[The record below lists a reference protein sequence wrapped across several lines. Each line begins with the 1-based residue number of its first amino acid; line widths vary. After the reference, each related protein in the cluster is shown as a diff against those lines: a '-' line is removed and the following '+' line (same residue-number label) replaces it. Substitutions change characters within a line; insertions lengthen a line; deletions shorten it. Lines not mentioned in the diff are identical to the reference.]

1 MNNLQCSLHPTY
13 VAFTTGPCF
22 EWFVDSRMVLGTE
35 LSEVVM
41 SGESKDARV
50 GGGRGGGAVGAGE
63 AVGAVEVAGGAGTGS
78 VAPKKPRLCRLC
90 GEVKK
95 GHTCTM
101 QDKASKGAAPGQE
114 QQAQAQTAAGAVL
127 PGAWL
132 PFMQMLQSPGIPPPA
147 ALSTAVAPAPALAA
161 GVMPAGEPPPDAAA
175 GASSAVRPAAK
186 RPAEGDGPATAKK
199 AKVQGDKLARAP
211 YKCRLC
217 GQPAK
222 GHVCPNKD
230 LPAPPKAAQGRP
242 RPPPCPHGFPGGVY
256 ARLRKCVECRGE
268 VCEHN
273 RRKLMCRF
281 CTPENTA
288 ICIHNR
294 DKGICRDCGVATRR
308 CIHDRVKSVCKVFT
322 HTQTHIHTHT
332 HTHCPSLLA
341 PPHLFWLAACR
352 SAAKAQSA
360 STSGRKPTV
369 KTVAAHRYVRT
380 TKSAR
385 RVKNAVAPRSCCLS
399 YIYFRSLLLHMS
411 AQPSQHDV

>member
-1 MNNLQCSLHPTY
+1 M
-13 VAFTTGPCF
+13 G
-22 EWFVDSRMVLGTE
+22 
-35 LSEVVM
+35 
-41 SGESKDARV
+41 GEGKATL
-50 GGGRGGGAVGAGE
+50 GGGGDATPTVP
-63 AVGAVEVAGGAGTGS
+63 
-78 VAPKKPRLCRLC
+78 APKKPRLCRQC

-101 QDKASKGAAPGQE
+101 QDKAQLPASKRAAPGQE
-114 QQAQAQTAAGAVL
+114 QQAQAQAAAGAVW
-127 PGAWL
+127 PGVWL

-147 ALSTAVAPAPALAA
+147 AAQCTAVAPAPALAA
-161 GVMPAGEPPPDAAA
+161 CVMPLPLQAAEPPPDAAA
-175 GASSAVRPAAK
+175 GSSSTVRPAAK
-186 RPAEGDGPATAKK
+186 RPTEGDGPAPAKK
-199 AKVQGDKLARAP
+199 AKLHGDKLARAP

-230 LPAPPKAAQGRP
+230 LPAAPKAAQGRP

-322 HTQTHIHTHT
+322 DTHDTHIHTSRALASFLTCHLQECGKGSICV
-332 HTHCPSLLA
+332 HKRQKAYCKDCGGSQICPHNKVRKTCKECGGSQVLLSVL
-341 PPHLFWLAACR
+341 HLF
-352 SAAKAQSA
+352 
-360 STSGRKPTV
+360 
-369 KTVAAHRYVRT
+369 
-380 TKSAR
+380 
-385 RVKNAVAPRSCCLS
+385 
-399 YIYFRSLLLHMS
+399 
-411 AQPSQHDV
+411 